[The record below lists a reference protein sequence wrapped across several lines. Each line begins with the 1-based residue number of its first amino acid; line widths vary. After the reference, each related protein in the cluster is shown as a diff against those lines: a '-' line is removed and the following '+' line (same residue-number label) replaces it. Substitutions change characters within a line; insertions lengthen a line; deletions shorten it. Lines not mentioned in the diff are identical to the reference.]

1 MRSLKDPLPS
11 LANPNQAIIESS
23 CHANMNLI
31 IILRQK
37 ICDVLWVEYP
47 LEPQHSEKVL
57 TS

>member
-1 MRSLKDPLPS
+1 MRSLNNPLPS

-31 IILRQK
+31 SILRQK
-37 ICDVLWVEYP
+37 IRDEFWVEYP
-47 LEPQHSEKVL
+47 LEPQHSEKDL